1 MYINR
6 SIEQPIINAINTFKV
21 VLITGPRHNGVDL
34 WVKSFGVVT
43 ELTKSPN

>member
-21 VLITGPRHNGVDL
+21 VLITGPRQAMVWICG
-34 WVKSFGVVT
+34 VKSFGVVYR
-43 ELTKSPN
+43 N